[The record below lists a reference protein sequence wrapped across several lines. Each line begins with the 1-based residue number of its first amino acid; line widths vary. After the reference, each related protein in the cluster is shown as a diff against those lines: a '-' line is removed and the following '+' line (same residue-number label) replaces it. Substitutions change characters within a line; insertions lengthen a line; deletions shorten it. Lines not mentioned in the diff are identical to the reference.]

1 MYKILLIALIITM
14 IFIYCN
20 IEEQK
25 ENFSIIR
32 TYNNMYYPY
41 ANPYS
46 NCYQTLYGDISCYP
60 GRYYTKGGLRRHG
73 RRGIYRRSWW

>member
-1 MYKILLIALIITM
+1 MYKILLLILIITM

-20 IEEQK
+20 IEEHK

-32 TYNNMYYPY
+32 PYSNWYYPY

-46 NCYQTLYGDISCYP
+46 NCYQTIYGDISCYP
-60 GRYYTKGGLRRHG
+60 GRFRRRG
-73 RRGIYRRSWW
+73 RRGIYRRPWW